1 VTYVHPLYGREAQ
14 PAEIVGGKAVGLALL
29 AGQDIRVPPGFAVS
43 ARAYRDFVAETGLLR
58 AIGELV
64 EGAETFR
71 EQAHAS
77 ARIRGLFEA
86 RDLPDRLGEEL
97 DRAYAELGDGE
108 QLAVAVRS
116 SAPGEDGAEASLAGR
131 HESYLSIRGAE
142 ELARAVLR
150 CWASLFSAR
159 AIASLR
165 STMLG
170 VNDTAMGVVVQVMVP
185 AEAAGVMFTI
195 DPVTGDPSQIA
206 IEGSVGLGATVV
218 GGEVTPDRFCVDK
231 VTLEIRTRTLA
242 RKHVARRV
250 GADALVAVPPT
261 EQDRAC
267 VTDAEAVEL
276 AAIGRRIE
284 RALGMPQDVEWAV
297 GSAAREIVVLQTR
310 PETVWSRR

>member
-1 VTYVHPLYGREAQ
+1 VIYVHPLYGREAQ

-43 ARAYRDFVAETGLLR
+43 TRAYCDFVAETELLS
-58 AIGELV
+58 AIRELV

-71 EQAHAS
+71 EQAQAS

-86 RDLPDRLGEEL
+86 GDLPDRLCEEL

-116 SAPGEDGAEASLAGR
+116 SALGEDAAEASLAGR
-131 HESYLSIRGAE
+131 HESYLWIRGAE

-165 STMLG
+165 RTKLG
-170 VNDTAMGVVVQVMVP
+170 VDETAMGVVVQVMVP

-206 IEGSVGLGATVV
+206 IEGSIGLGPTVV
-218 GGEVTPDRFCVDK
+218 AGEVTPDRFCVDK

-250 GADALVAVPPT
+250 GADALVAVPPA

-284 RALGMPQDVEWAV
+284 RALGMPQDVEWAI

-310 PETVWSRR
+310 RETVWSRR